1 MDTIFK
7 VGYDRFMNNATLV
20 NFGNSALTK
29 YVLALDWLDL
39 KNEAGKCTLKA
50 SDRARALLRPFMS
63 AGLLNEVDAAA
74 KAHGVYMAH
83 NVVVA
88 QVRAERK

>member
-1 MDTIFK
+1 
-7 VGYDRFMNNATLV
+7 MNKATLV
-20 NFGNSALTK
+20 DFGSVALSN
-29 YVLALDWLDL
+29 YLLALDWLDL
-39 KNEAGKCTLKA
+39 KNEAGKCSLKA
-50 SDRARALLRPFMS
+50 SDRARALLRPFIS
-63 AGLLNEVDAAA
+63 AGLLDEVDVVA